1 MSQGNDAGHEV
12 AAIMKYIAK
21 SIEPQI
27 YLGMHPKDDY
37 LQKAHLMP
45 EMDKPRLLNDDISK
59 RVDYKSIGS
68 DLLNLRTK
76 DSLYQKETLATG
88 YKPEQKGFDYSS
100 CKGLYCQN

>member
-1 MSQGNDAGHEV
+1 MSQENDAGHEV
-12 AAIMKYIAK
+12 AAIMKYIAQ
-21 SIEPQI
+21 SVEPQV

-45 EMDKPRLLNDDISK
+45 EMDKPRLLHDDISK
-59 RVDYKSIGS
+59 RLDYKSIGS

-88 YKPEQKGFDYSS
+88 YMPDQKGFDYSAS
-100 CKGLYCQN
+100 KGLYCQN